1 MLNTISKKIF
11 EKSLDLSIF
20 VNFSGLPQGGGVG
33 GTTPTLLANPAT
45 KYSQG

>member
-20 VNFSGLPQGGGVG
+20 VNFSGLPQGGVG

-45 KYSQG
+45 MY